1 MQIITFE
8 YVQDNL
14 TNVTFQRIVSPPQKK
29 MVKIKKM
36 NIEKYVLCEKTIGK
50 FPTLEIKN
58 IN

>member
-1 MQIITFE
+1 MQINTFN

-14 TNVTFQRIVSPPQKK
+14 TNVTFQRIVFTPPK

>member
-1 MQIITFE
+1 MQIITFKS
-8 YVQDNL
+8 VDNL
-14 TNVTFQRIVSPPQKK
+14 TNVTFQRIVFTPPK